1 MNKRLIIT
9 SPRWY
14 VLLLWTVFVIYGGYL
29 WSIGWTNSYY
39 RALDPEGCVVIGI
52 LGLALELRIVTVT
65 EKYLIVWW
73 FFVPVRIVH
82 RRKITS
88 ITIVQKA
95 NDERD
100 DSLRALI
107 TLTPCV
113 YRADMTLTAAEFA
126 RQHLIKGIFFRIPKK
141 NPEETINKLKS
152 FCPDMEI
159 PYLIQ

>member
-39 RALDPEGCVVIGI
+39 RALDPAGCVLIGV
-52 LGLALELRIVTVT
+52 LGLILELRIVTVT

-73 FFVPVRIVH
+73 LFIPMRFVPQN
-82 RRKITS
+82 KITS
-88 ITIVQKA
+88 VTIVQKA

-107 TLTPCV
+107 TIAPCV
-113 YRADMTLTAAEFA
+113 YHADMTLTAAEFT

-141 NPEETINKLKS
+141 NPEGTIRKLKE
-152 FCPDMEI
+152 FCPHLEI
-159 PYLIQ
+159 PYITQ